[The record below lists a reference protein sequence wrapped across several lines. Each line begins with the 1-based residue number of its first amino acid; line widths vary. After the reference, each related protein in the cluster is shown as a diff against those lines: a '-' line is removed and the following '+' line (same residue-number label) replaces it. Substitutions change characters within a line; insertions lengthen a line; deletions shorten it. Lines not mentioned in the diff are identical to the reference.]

1 MKDNGLFLLM
11 DIKCTDD
18 PIDNEGPMTAFKFGA
33 SLHFCMTT
41 SLANDGE
48 GMGTVGLP
56 KSKVEELCAI
66 VQELRSCMNIHN
78 HTSAFLSNHNC
89 GSIGIA

>member
-1 MKDNGLFLLM
+1 MKDDGLFLLM

-33 SLHFCMTT
+33 SLHFRMPT

-56 KSKVEELCAI
+56 KSKVEELCTAAGFKNLKEI
-66 VQELRSCMNIHN
+66 EIN
-78 HTSAFLSNHNC
+78 HPSN
-89 GSIGIA
+89 SLFIIK